1 VAAQHAA
8 MRLAL
13 ITSVLFLAAAV
24 PAAAGP
30 YAPQEYDFSEM
41 PALDAQAFG
50 VVESVRELSI
60 RPGAQQLVVR
70 LDDGRELIVTQ
81 NGTQHFEPG
90 ERVRLSIISPNL
102 RKEIKP

>member
-1 VAAQHAA
+1 

-13 ITSVLFLAAAV
+13 IISATFLAAAM

-30 YAPQEYDFSEM
+30 YAPQEYDFSGL
-41 PALDAQAFG
+41 PALETQVFG
-50 VVESVRELSI
+50 IVESVREFSA
-60 RPGAQQLVVR
+60 RPGAQELVVR
-70 LDDGRELIVTQ
+70 LDDGRELVVMQ

-90 ERVRLSIISPNL
+90 ERVRLATISPNL